1 MMDEEKIKR
10 LRQKANR
17 LPMDPGVYIMK
28 DKSGNIIYIGKAK
41 ALKNRVTSYFR
52 SVERHHPK
60 VYKMVEH
67 AEDFDYIVTDSEF
80 EALVLE
86 CSLIK
91 QHSPHYNILLKD
103 DKGYHYIRVSAGDYP
118 RITAQKQHYDDGGT
132 YIGPYTSSLAVSQT
146 VDEVNKIFML
156 PTCNRQFKA
165 GKRERPCLNFH
176 IKQCMAPCRG
186 NISKEE
192 YAEVLS
198 QALEFISGGS
208 QKSVAALKTR
218 MEEAAENLE
227 FEKAARLRDRIAAI
241 EKINERQKVVYSKAE
256 HEDFVAF
263 AKSQD
268 LTAIAVLK
276 FRDFRLIDKVDFTL
290 KETGDLSVLRA
301 EFLKSYYVSQ
311 TDLPRKI
318 NLDGD
323 CEDRELIAQLLS
335 RQAGRRVEITTPQ
348 KGERQKLVEMAA
360 KNAAEKIAISS
371 AMTNSELAA
380 LDELGRL
387 LNLPKPPLYIESYD
401 ISNLGA
407 SNIVGGMVVF
417 YNAKPLKRAYK
428 RFAIQS
434 LTGPDDYGA
443 LREMLTRRFARYQ
456 TEKEEGK
463 TEGFARLPDLILMDG
478 GVGQVSA
485 AQQVLDAFH
494 LDIPLFGMVKDNSHR
509 TRAITSSGGEIAI
522 NRNRAVFT
530 LVSSIQDE
538 VHRFSIQYQRQ
549 KRKSSALQMSLEK
562 IEGVGQTRARAL
574 LKQFK
579 TVKAISQASLEE
591 LLNTPGIDKRTAQ
604 NVYAYFHS

>member
-1 MMDEEKIKR
+1 
-10 LRQKANR
+10 
-17 LPMDPGVYIMK
+17 
-28 DKSGNIIYIGKAK
+28 
-41 ALKNRVTSYFR
+41 
-52 SVERHHPK
+52 
-60 VYKMVEH
+60 
-67 AEDFDYIVTDSEF
+67 
-80 EALVLE
+80 
-86 CSLIK
+86 
-91 QHSPHYNILLKD
+91 
-103 DKGYHYIRVSAGDYP
+103 
-118 RITAQKQHYDDGGT
+118 
-132 YIGPYTSSLAVSQT
+132 
-146 VDEVNKIFML
+146 ML
-156 PTCNRQFKA
+156 
-165 GKRERPCLNFH
+165 H
-176 IKQCMAPCRG
+176 
-186 NISKEE
+186 
-192 YAEVLS
+192 

-290 KETGDLSVLRA
+290 KETGDLSALRA

-323 CEDRELIAQLLS
+323 CEDCELIAQLLS

-360 KNAAEKIAISS
+360 KNAAEKIALSS

-387 LNLPKPPLYIESYD
+387 LNMEEPPLYIESYD
-401 ISNLGA
+401 ISNLGS

-428 RFAIQS
+428 RFNIQS

-443 LREMLTRRFARYQ
+443 LREVLTRRFARYQ
-456 TEKEEGK
+456 TEKAEGK

-538 VHRFSIQYQRQ
+538 VHRFSIQFQRQ
-549 KRKSSALQMSLEK
+549 KRKTSTLQMSLEK

-604 NVYAYFHS
+604 NVYAYFHN